1 MKSILTVLMALG
13 LVASAEAKV
22 VTQTIEY
29 KDGDVV
35 CEGYL
40 AYDDAAGTA
49 KRPGVLVVHE
59 WMGLGKNVKTRCEM
73 LAGLGYVAFGADIYG
88 KGVRPA
94 NAQEAGA
101 EAGKYKGNSALTR
114 HRANLA
120 LEQLRANGMVDTSK
134 VAAIGYCFGGWVC
147 LELARSG
154 APVNGVVGFHSS
166 LDSPNPADAKNI
178 KGKVLILNGG
188 DDPFVGKEAVEAFEK
203 EMRDANVDWQFVAY
217 GGAVHSYTNPDA
229 GNDNSKGAAYNAKA
243 DRRSWQA
250 MQDFF
255 GEIFK

>member
-1 MKSILTVLMALG
+1 VKSILAMVMALG

-22 VTQTIEY
+22 VTQTVEY

-40 AYDDAAGTA
+40 AYDDAGTG

-59 WMGLGKNVKTRCEM
+59 WTGLGKYAKMRCEK
-73 LAGLGYVAFGADIYG
+73 LAGMGYIAFAADIYG

-94 NAQEAGA
+94 NPQDAGA
-101 EAGKYKGNSALTR
+101 EAGKYKGDSPLTR
-114 HRANLA
+114 RRVNVALA
-120 LEQLRANGMVDTSK
+120 QLRANPMVDTSR

-154 APVNGVVGFHSS
+154 AAINGIVGFHSA
-166 LDSPNPADAKNI
+166 LDSHDPADAKNI
-178 KGKVLILNGG
+178 KCKVLILNGG
-188 DDPFVGKEAVEAFEK
+188 DDPFVGKEAVEAFQK

-217 GGAVHSYTNPDA
+217 GGAVHSYTNPDS
-229 GNDNSKGAAYNAKA
+229 GNDNSKGAAYNERA

-255 GEIFK
+255 AEIFK